1 MLVIEEAVLEAELL
15 RRGNSRPFDEL
26 ISEFMSKVQPSHI
39 FDSCAGIAVLLTG
52 NIDLS
57 PTEHLVGFAIL
68 HQAYSSQQTSLHPRI
83 SLLVE
88 AASNEE
94 AENFERGFILQ

>member
-1 MLVIEEAVLEAELL
+1 
-15 RRGNSRPFDEL
+15 
-26 ISEFMSKVQPSHI
+26 MSKVQPSHI
-39 FDSCAGIAVLLTG
+39 FDSCAGIA

-57 PTEHLVGFAIL
+57 PTERLVGFAIL